1 MEDFKLLF
9 YLAVAIAWMVYK
21 NYQKVGKNRPK
32 TVTAP
37 KTEPDIIDQHKA
49 PDKIS
54 PEKISR
60 QKQTVAAKIP
70 AAKTG
75 YGEFKKVLI
84 KKTVPAEWPKKKTHV
99 VAPFLTVEEKQAVK
113 VAYKKTPVEPDPVK
127 KEIFEEDFFELK
139 KFDIRTA
146 IIYSEIL
153 RRPQF

>member
-9 YLAVAIAWMVYK
+9 YLAVAIAWMIYK

-32 TVTAP
+32 IVAAP
-37 KTEPDIIDQHKA
+37 KTEPVIVNKQKA

-60 QKQTVAAKIP
+60 QKQTAT
-70 AAKTG
+70 AKTPARTV
-75 YGEFKKVLI
+75 YDEFKKALI
-84 KKTVPAEWPKKKTHV
+84 KKTVPAEGPKKKTPV
-99 VAPFLTVEEKQAVK
+99 VAPFLTVEGEQAVK
-113 VAYKKTPVEPDPVK
+113 FADKKSRAEPDPLK